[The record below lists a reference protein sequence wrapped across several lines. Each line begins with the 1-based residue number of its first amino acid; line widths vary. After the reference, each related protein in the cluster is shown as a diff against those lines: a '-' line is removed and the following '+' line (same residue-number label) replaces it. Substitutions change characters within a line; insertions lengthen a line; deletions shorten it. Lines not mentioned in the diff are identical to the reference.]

1 MDGLWLLMDRW
12 EQLLFKVFTD
22 TALAAGKKD
31 LDWSFERDMTTRED
45 GEGNRLT
52 EDQIKEYMG
61 APPTPAPPPS
71 HLPPHPPIPGVVGPG
86 SLLRRNPSI

>member
-61 APPTPAPPPS
+61 APPLPHHPAFTPTSPPPDS
-71 HLPPHPPIPGVVGPG
+71 
-86 SLLRRNPSI
+86 